1 MQAHGVD
8 ASEARVSRSFL
19 FVPGDSERKLLK
31 AVDCD
36 ADALIVDLEDSV
48 DAAARVQARQQV
60 RTFLQQSAGADL
72 WVRINPLGTEDA
84 LQDLQAIIPSAPY
97 GVVLPKPESPD
108 DVKRLAAHLDTLERE
123 HDIRPGSTQI
133 LPIATER
140 PAALFKMQGYIDAT
154 PRLAGLTWGAED
166 LSAALG
172 ASANRDAD
180 GQWLPPYELA
190 RSLCLFAAAAAAVP
204 AVDTVYT
211 DFRDG
216 EGLAKSANNA
226 RRDGFSGMLAIHPE
240 QVPIINAAFLPAVD
254 EIQRAERI
262 VQLFEDNQGVGVLQ
276 LDGKMIDRPHYV
288 QAQRI
293 LDIAGRTTKQTG
305 NKERR

>member
-1 MQAHGVD
+1 M
-8 ASEARVSRSFL
+8 SRSFL
-19 FVPGDSERKLLK
+19 FVPGDSERKL
-31 AVDCD
+31 ARAMDCD

-48 DAAARVQARQQV
+48 DAARRADARQQV
-60 RTFLQQSAGADL
+60 RAFLQQPARADV
-72 WVRINPLGTEDA
+72 WVRINPLNTADA
-84 LQDLQAIIPSAPY
+84 LQDLQATIPSAPY

-108 DVKRLAAHLDTLERE
+108 DVKRLAVHLDTLERD
-123 HDIRPGSTQI
+123 HDIQPGSTRI

-140 PAALFKMQGYIDAT
+140 PTALFRMHEYVDVT
-154 PRLAGLTWGAED
+154 PRLAGITWGAED

-204 AVDTVYT
+204 AIDTVYT

-216 EGLAKSANNA
+216 DGLAKLAGNA

-240 QVPIINAAFLPAVD
+240 QVPIINAAFMPTGD
-254 EIQRAERI
+254 EIQRAEKI
-262 VQLFEDNQGVGVLQ
+262 VQLFADNQDVGVLQ
-276 LDGKMIDRPHYV
+276 LDGEMIDRPHYV

-293 LDIAGRTTKQTG
+293 LDMARLTTK
-305 NKERR
+305 